1 MIDSHCHLEMFENA
15 KHFPEA
21 KPKESNA
28 KHFPPACRQ
37 TGEAMPKVSKEIS
50 DVIRRAYDA
59 GVRIIIT
66 IASDVESLEKVV
78 DIADTYSMVY
88 ASVGIH
94 PHNAN
99 DLDDEVLKKIFKLSR
114 HPKVVAI
121 GEIGLD
127 YHYKHAPIEIQRKA
141 FEKQLELAK
150 ETDLPVIIHSREA
163 FDDTIKIL
171 KESGVRKGVM
181 HCFSGNLSQAKKA
194 IELGFFIS
202 ISGVVTFKNAKK
214 IREVAQFVP
223 DEYLIIETD
232 APYLTPEPFRGK
244 KNEPSFLFYTARAL
258 AEIRGVTVEDID
270 RITSVNVKRL
280 FKIGELPK
288 GEIAYKIRDTLYLN
302 VTNRCTN
309 VCRFCVRFHTDYVK
323 GHNLRLEKEPTAN
336 ELISAIGDPK
346 QYKEVVFCGYGEP
359 FLRLDLIKEVG
370 KWIKE
375 QGGKVRINTNG
386 HGNLI
391 HGRRIL
397 KEMKGLIDSISISLN
412 AQDKETYNK
421 ICNPQIL
428 PVSRQVAKQFP
439 EVMPKESHP
448 DAYDSVIEFIKDAK
462 KYIPNVQVTVVDV
475 PGVDIKKCEEIANSL
490 GVRLKVRHLDQVG

>member
-1 MIDSHCHLEMFENA
+1 MIDSHCHLDMFEEEL
-15 KHFPEA
+15 P
-21 KPKESNA
+21 
-28 KHFPPACRQ
+28 
-37 TGEAMPKVSKEIS
+37 M
-50 DVIRRAYDA
+50 VIQRAYDA
-59 GVRIIIT
+59 GVSIIIT

-78 DIADTYSMVY
+78 DIADNYPMVY

-94 PHNAN
+94 PHDAKDLN
-99 DLDDEVLKKIFKLSR
+99 DKVLKKIFELSR

-127 YHYKHAPIEIQRKA
+127 YHYKHSPKEIQCKA
-141 FEKQLELAK
+141 FAKQLELAK
-150 ETDLPVIIHSREA
+150 EIGLPVIIHSREA
-163 FDDTIKIL
+163 FEDTIKIL
-171 KESGVRKGVM
+171 KESGVRKAVL
-181 HCFSGNLSQAKKA
+181 HCFSGNLSQAKKV

-202 ISGVVTFKNAKK
+202 ISGVVTFKNAKN

-223 DEYLIIETD
+223 DEYLMIETD
-232 APYLTPEPFRGK
+232 APYLAPEPFRGK
-244 KNEPSFLFYTARAL
+244 KNEPSFLLYTARAL

-288 GEIAYKIRDTLYLN
+288 GEITYKIRDTLYLN
-302 VTNRCTN
+302 ITNRCTN
-309 VCRFCVRFHTDYVK
+309 VCKFCVRFHTDYVK
-323 GHNLRLEKEPTAN
+323 GHNLRLEKEPSVK

-359 FLRLDLIKEVG
+359 FLRLDVIKEVG

-375 QGGKVRINTNG
+375 HGGKVRINTNG

-397 KEMKGLIDSISISLN
+397 EELKGLIDSISISLN

-421 ICNPQIL
+421 ICNPQI
-428 PVSRQVAKQFP
+428 AKQFP
-439 EVMPKESHP
+439 EAKPKEAIAKQFPEAKPKEANP
-448 DAYDSVIEFIKDAK
+448 DVYDSVIEFIKDAK
-462 KYIPNVQVTVVDV
+462 KYIPYVQVTVVDV

-490 GVRLKVRHLDQVG
+490 GVKLKVRHLDQVG